1 MDVAIIFALIV
12 ALALPAPADRVV
24 LLPAPDGKVGA
35 ISVRTADGE
44 RLLDRAWAGVVV
56 DSRGGLETVQENAAE
71 VRERY
76 AAALAAQ
83 PLRPVSYIVYFLNAT
98 DELAAES
105 VPVMDQVKAEL
116 ARRPAAEIV
125 AIGHTDRVGSDTDND
140 ALALARAEAVRK
152 ILREQGVSAPID
164 AVGRGEREPLMA
176 TADGVAEPR
185 NRRVEISI
193 R

>member
-1 MDVAIIFALIV
+1 VDVAIIFALMV
-12 ALALPAPADRVV
+12 ALALPAPADRVI

-44 RLLDRAWAGVVV
+44 RLLDRAWAGAVV
-56 DSRGGLETVQENAAE
+56 DNRGGLEVVQEDAAQ

-83 PLRPVSYIVYFLNAT
+83 PLRPVSFVIYFMNAT
-98 DELAAES
+98 VELAAES
-105 VPVMDQVKAEL
+105 VPVMEQVKAEL
-116 ARRPAAEIV
+116 ARRPAAEVV
-125 AIGHTDRVGSDTDND
+125 AIGHTDRVGSDNDND
-140 ALALARAEAVRK
+140 ILALARAEAVRT
-152 ILREQGVSAPID
+152 ILRDYGVSAPID
-164 AVGRGEREPLMA
+164 AVGRGEREPLVA
-176 TADGVAEPR
+176 TADGIPEPL